1 MEGRLGKEEGG
12 VRFVTRTD
20 TALSVIAGLDPA
32 IHHSSKMN
40 ARVGPAHDAGDAV
53 RPLKAF

>member
-1 MEGRLGKEEGG
+1 VEGRLGKEEGG

-20 TALSVIAGLDPA
+20 AALPVIAGLDPV
-32 IHHSSKMN
+32 IDHSSKMD
-40 ARVGPAHDAGDAV
+40 ARVRPAHDTGDAV

>member
-1 MEGRLGKEEGG
+1 VEGRLGKEEGG

-20 TALSVIAGLDPA
+20 TALSVIAGLDPV
-32 IHHSSKMN
+32 IDHPSKMD
-40 ARVGPAHDAGDAV
+40 ARVRPAHDAGDAV